1 MFLGWAW
8 GLSEDG
14 GRAGRGRPCWSASR
28 ATKALAMRTSAQRG
42 LRQRL
47 LSGRPHL
54 PCGRR
59 HVGSGARMA
68 HALRWLLWGQQDTGL
83 LLSLWGRGW
92 STLVLVQ
99 SHSPAGRT
107 RAAWA
112 LHSRQTRLWLQPG
125 RPLSAPLTASLCQF
139 PSKGISSASKCPARE
154 RRVSPGTRLYTDVHR
169 SVTHN
174 GQNVGPA
181 PTPIPGGGDNKQ
193 GCRLQL
199 PRQRER

>member
-1 MFLGWAW
+1 
-8 GLSEDG
+8 
-14 GRAGRGRPCWSASR
+14 
-28 ATKALAMRTSAQRG
+28 MRTSAQRG
-42 LRQRL
+42 LRQRP

-107 RAAWA
+107 RGGLGSA
-112 LHSRQTRLWLQPG
+112 LEANP
-125 RPLSAPLTASLCQF
+125 PVAPARAPPKRASHRVPVSVSFQRDFKCFQVS
-139 PSKGISSASKCPARE
+139 SKGAESLSRHKTSKCPARE
-154 RRVSPGTRLYTDVHR
+154 LRVSPGTRLYTDIHR